1 MPVDKTM
8 GSIAVKLTPV
18 SGTSQQAVLRLYG
31 TENDDI
37 GIYYNSSG
45 AFQYEMRKDGIPF
58 ANMTIAPPTG
68 KSFANKEVILTF
80 EAVKNTDRKYAKSQK
95 EESAVFRVSCPVI
108 NYEKVVQ
115 QDILWNWKHTAE
127 TITPADSAN
136 ARGFAYLNFLL
147 LWQA

>member
-1 MPVDKTM
+1 MWSYIPATPSSPYSTQDFSHLVRLPNQKMPVDKTM

-45 AFQYEMRKDGIPF
+45 GFQYEMRKDGIPF

-95 EESAVFRVSCPVI
+95 RRICC
-108 NYEKVVQ
+108 
-115 QDILWNWKHTAE
+115 L
-127 TITPADSAN
+127 
-136 ARGFAYLNFLL
+136 
-147 LWQA
+147 

>member
-95 EESAVFRVSCPVI
+95 KNLLSLGFRVRSLTM
-108 NYEKVVQ
+108 K
-115 QDILWNWKHTAE
+115 
-127 TITPADSAN
+127 
-136 ARGFAYLNFLL
+136 R
-147 LWQA
+147 